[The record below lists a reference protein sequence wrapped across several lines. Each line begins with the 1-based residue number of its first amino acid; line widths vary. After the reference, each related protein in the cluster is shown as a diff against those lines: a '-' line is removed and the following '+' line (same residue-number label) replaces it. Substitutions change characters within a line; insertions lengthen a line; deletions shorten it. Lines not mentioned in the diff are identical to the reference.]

1 MFSTMN
7 DSDHGQLSRRQLLD
21 YLLQGAKP
29 RERWQVGM
37 ELEKM
42 GRQVGDGRPIPFEGE
57 GASVLKA
64 LEFFLEHRGGD
75 PVYEAD
81 NLIGVD
87 APWGAISLEPGGQ
100 VEWSSR
106 PQDTLAKLRL
116 ELESHLATMAEAGAR
131 LGIDWLDV
139 AVDPVNPV
147 EAMPWMPKARYRIMR
162 PFLGAR
168 GRLAHRMM
176 TQSASIQ
183 CAFDFQGAE
192 DWARKFKA
200 AALMTPL
207 AVALFA
213 NSSRIDGD
221 DSGHRSYREI
231 IWRETDPARCGLPEI
246 VFQPG
251 FSLESWLEWIL
262 RAPTIFRHRSR
273 GMVPTGGIPFID
285 LLGLKGCDAVRL
297 EDWESHLST
306 IFTEVRSYHYI
317 EVRSADLMPD
327 GLAMAVPV
335 FWTGVLYHE
344 DALEGALQLGRPLD
358 DHAAWL
364 EAMESAARL
373 GTGGEAGGRPLREMA
388 REALALSRSGLL
400 NGAACA
406 GDGKEFET
414 VLDELAIYRRLQ
426 E

>member
-7 DSDHGQLSRRQLLD
+7 SHEPGQLSRRQLLD

-29 RERWQVGM
+29 RECWQVGM

-42 GRQVGDGRPIPFEGE
+42 GRAAEDGQPIPFGGE
-57 GASVLKA
+57 GPSVHKT
-64 LEFFLEHRGGD
+64 LEFFLQHRGGD

-81 NLIGVD
+81 NLIGID

-106 PQDTLAKLRL
+106 PQSTLAGLRR
-116 ELESHLATMAEAGAR
+116 EMEGHLAAMAEAGAR

-139 AVDPVNPV
+139 AVDPVHPV
-147 EAMPWMPKARYRIMR
+147 EAMPWMPKARYSIMK

-183 CAFDFQGAE
+183 CAFDFEGAE

-213 NSSRIDGD
+213 NSPRIDGA
-221 DSGHRSYREI
+221 DSGHRSYREV
-231 IWRETDPARCGLPEI
+231 IWKETDPARCGLPEI

-251 FSLESWLEWIL
+251 FSLESWFEWVL
-262 RAPTIFRHRSR
+262 SAPTIFRHRSR
-273 GMVPTGGIPFID
+273 GRVPTGGTPFID
-285 LLGLKGCDAVRL
+285 LLELTSCDAVKL

-306 IFTEVRSYHYI
+306 IFTEVRAYHYI
-317 EVRSADLMPD
+317 EVRSADLLPD
-327 GLAMAVPV
+327 DIALAVPV
-335 FWTGVLYHE
+335 FWTGILYQE
-344 DALEGALQLGRPLD
+344 DALEGALQLGEPLD
-358 DHAAWL
+358 DHAGWL
-364 EAMESAARL
+364 EAMASAARL
-373 GTGGEAGGRPLREMA
+373 GVDGEAGGRPLGEMV
-388 REALALSRSGLL
+388 REALSLSRNGLL

-406 GDGKEFET
+406 GDGTEFAT
-414 VLDELAIYRRLQ
+414 VLDELASYRRLR
-426 E
+426 

>member
-1 MFSTMN
+1 MFSIM
-7 DSDHGQLSRRQLLD
+7 DGHDCAQLSRQQLLD

-29 RERWQVGM
+29 RDRWQIGM

-42 GRQVGDGRPIPFEGE
+42 GRAAEDGRPIPFGGE
-57 GASVLKA
+57 GPTVQKT
-64 LEFFLEHRGGD
+64 LEFFLQHRGGD

-106 PQDTLAKLRL
+106 PQSTLAGLKR
-116 ELESHLATMAEAGAR
+116 EMEGYLAALAEAGAQ

-139 AVDPVNPV
+139 AVDPVHPV

-183 CAFDFQGAE
+183 CAFDFEGAE

-213 NSSRIDGD
+213 NSSMIDGA
-221 DSGHRSYREI
+221 DSGHRSYREV
-231 IWRETDPARCGLPEI
+231 IWRETDPARCGLPQI

-251 FSLESWLEWIL
+251 FSLESWFEWVL
-262 RAPTIFRHRSR
+262 SAPTIFRHRSR
-273 GMVPTGGIPFID
+273 GKVPTGGVPFID
-285 LLGLKGCDAVRL
+285 LLELTSCDAVTL

-306 IFTEVRSYHYI
+306 IFTEVRTYRYI
-317 EVRSADLMPD
+317 EVRSADLLPD
-327 GLAMAVPV
+327 GIALAVPV
-335 FWTGVLYHE
+335 FWTGILYQE
-344 DALEGALQLGRPLD
+344 DALEGAMRLGEPLD
-358 DHAAWL
+358 DHTLWL
-364 EAMESAARL
+364 EAMASATRL
-373 GTGGEAGGRPLREMA
+373 GVDGEAGGRPLREMA
-388 REALALSRSGLL
+388 REALALSRRGLL
-400 NGAACA
+400 SGAACA
-406 GDGKEFET
+406 GDGTEFAAI
-414 VLDELAIYRRLQ
+414 LDELASYRRLR
-426 E
+426 